1 MIIGFSHLICITF
14 NGKSQRAENSV
25 SCAIYI
31 ELLFAWGATTPHSYK
46 HSLLKHHKSGLYISF
61 GQFRTLKVKSSGAME
76 QSSNHFLAK
85 KSDLECI
92 RVGVEFSLHL
102 LYAHCFASSL
112 YSLQE
117 SGYCFL
123 FPLRQSQRKNAT
135 NNERVT
141 SIIKIELNITFQKF
155 EVYTVQ
161 SNEANQKT
169 NKIQPLKE

>member
-1 MIIGFSHLICITF
+1 MIVGFSHLICITF

-25 SCAIYI
+25 SCAMNI
-31 ELLFAWGATTPHSYK
+31 EFLFAWGATTPHSYK
-46 HSLLKHHKSGLYISF
+46 HNLLKHHKSGLYI
-61 GQFRTLKVKSSGAME
+61 TLESIFK
-76 QSSNHFLAK
+76 
-85 KSDLECI
+85 CI

-141 SIIKIELNITFQKF
+141 SIIKIELNITFQRF